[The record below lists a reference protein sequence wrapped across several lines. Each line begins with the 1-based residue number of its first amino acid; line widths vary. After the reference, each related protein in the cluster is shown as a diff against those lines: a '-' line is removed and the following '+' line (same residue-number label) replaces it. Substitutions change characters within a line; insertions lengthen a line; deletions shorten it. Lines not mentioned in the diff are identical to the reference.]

1 MAVLRVA
8 VVVCDTQTVG
18 GWKLSMKIRNRVGTP
33 LEERVCES
41 VVGGEEPVS
50 GYTGEVVA
58 RCAKVAQ
65 HWALRAIEKKE
76 REEERIKII
85 VVEYYYYYQT
95 QERNAHYYYCTA
107 VYYNTAAVYDT
118 HFI

>member
-1 MAVLRVA
+1 
-8 VVVCDTQTVG
+8 
-18 GWKLSMKIRNRVGTP
+18 MKIRNRVGTP

-65 HWALRAIEKKE
+65 H
-76 REEERIKII
+76 
-85 VVEYYYYYQT
+85 
-95 QERNAHYYYCTA
+95 
-107 VYYNTAAVYDT
+107 
-118 HFI
+118 